1 MSQTYFRLLLACASG
16 HLEKVITR
24 NEDNPVN
31 YVLLTSLL
39 WAM

>member
-1 MSQTYFRLLLACASG
+1 MSQTYFRLLLACACG

-31 YVLLTSLL
+31 FVLLTSLL